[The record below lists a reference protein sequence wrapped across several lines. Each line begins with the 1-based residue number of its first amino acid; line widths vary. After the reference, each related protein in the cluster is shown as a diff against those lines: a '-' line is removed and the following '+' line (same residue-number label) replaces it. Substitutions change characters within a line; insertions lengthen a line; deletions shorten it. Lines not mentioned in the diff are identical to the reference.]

1 MFELQA
7 FCAVTGREQLTVK
20 VDHDQNIC
28 VFNGSAETL
37 CCCEFLF
44 YSIFFYFS
52 YALHIVVFS
61 LFIFIF
67 SNLVNMYCSKWDCQ
81 NNVFIPW
88 LFFFFRAAS
97 KPKLKTSLTKHE
109 EYLVK
114 PNKSHFQVNMK

>member
-37 CCCEFLF
+37 CCCEV
-44 YSIFFYFS
+44 FFCFVFFTFS
-52 YALHIVVFS
+52 YALHIV
-61 LFIFIF
+61 LFCFF
-67 SNLVNMYCSKWDCQ
+67 SNLVTMCCSKWDCQ

-88 LFFFFRAAS
+88 RFLFRAAS

-109 EYLVK
+109 KYLVK
-114 PNKSHFQVNMK
+114 PNKSYLRVNMK

>member
-44 YSIFFYFS
+44 YSIFFFFYFFLCITHS
-52 YALHIVVFS
+52 
-61 LFIFIF
+61 
-67 SNLVNMYCSKWDCQ
+67 C
-81 NNVFIPW
+81 
-88 LFFFFRAAS
+88 FFFIYF
-97 KPKLKTSLTKHE
+97 
-109 EYLVK
+109 Y
-114 PNKSHFQVNMK
+114 FF

>member
-44 YSIFFYFS
+44 YSIFFYFFLCITHS
-52 YALHIVVFS
+52 
-61 LFIFIF
+61 
-67 SNLVNMYCSKWDCQ
+67 C
-81 NNVFIPW
+81 
-88 LFFFFRAAS
+88 FFFIYF
-97 KPKLKTSLTKHE
+97 
-109 EYLVK
+109 Y
-114 PNKSHFQVNMK
+114 FF

>member
-44 YSIFFYFS
+44 YSIFFFTFS
-52 YALHIVVFS
+52 YALHIVVFLY
-61 LFIFIF
+61 LF
-67 SNLVNMYCSKWDCQ
+67 
-81 NNVFIPW
+81 
-88 LFFFFRAAS
+88 LFF
-97 KPKLKTSLTKHE
+97 LTW
-109 EYLVK
+109 
-114 PNKSHFQVNMK
+114 

>member
-44 YSIFFYFS
+44 Y
-52 YALHIVVFS
+52 
-61 LFIFIF
+61 FI
-67 SNLVNMYCSKWDCQ
+67 
-81 NNVFIPW
+81 
-88 LFFFFRAAS
+88 LFFFFYFFLCITHS
-97 KPKLKTSLTKHE
+97 CFFFI
-109 EYLVK
+109 Y
-114 PNKSHFQVNMK
+114 FYFF

>member
-44 YSIFFYFS
+44 YS
-52 YALHIVVFS
+52 
-61 LFIFIF
+61 
-67 SNLVNMYCSKWDCQ
+67 
-81 NNVFIPW
+81 
-88 LFFFFRAAS
+88 FFFF
-97 KPKLKTSLTKHE
+97 LLFLMHYT
-109 EYLVK
+109 
-114 PNKSHFQVNMK
+114 

>member
-44 YSIFFYFS
+44 YFILFFFFTFS

-88 LFFFFRAAS
+88 LFFLSSEPRQ
-97 KPKLKTSLTKHE
+97 
-109 EYLVK
+109 
-114 PNKSHFQVNMK
+114 NRN